1 MLRLGC
7 GAWALALVRS
17 CAGAVFAEFAAAS
30 RGASPGSEA
39 HGGAGG
45 IVHCTSISGI
55 AAKHAPLP
63 SCSRKNVIAR
73 HISIISGIAAKH
85 VA

>member
-1 MLRLGC
+1 MSEPTRAVAARGQPAPEQRPNILLIITDQQTHS
-7 GAWALALVRS
+7 LLS

-55 AAKHAPLP
+55 AT
-63 SCSRKNVIAR
+63 
-73 HISIISGIAAKH
+73 KH
-85 VA
+85 VT